1 MSDAVRPFDRARWR
15 VLNTGFAD
23 GATNMAVDEA
33 VMWAVLEGKSL
44 PTIRFYGWEPF
55 CLSIGYAQSMAKEV
69 DLERCRVAG
78 IDCVRRPTG
87 GRAVLHG
94 DELTYSIVAP
104 QDEPRVAGGIVE
116 SYRRLSLGLVQGLAD
131 LGVDACEAAP
141 QRGPVKETSAVCFD
155 APSHYE
161 VTVGGHKLIG
171 SAQMR
176 RKGMVL
182 QHGSL
187 PLYGDIT
194 RILDYLRLPSEDRRS
209 ELRSELAAKATTLE
223 AVLGRTVP
231 FDLVA
236 ESMAHGFGSRLDLEL
251 APGTLTPYEEELAA
265 GLRRDKYATTDWNLQ
280 R

>member
-1 MSDAVRPFDRARWR
+1 MTDESAFVRARWR
-15 VLNTGFAD
+15 LLNGGLAD
-23 GATNMAVDEA
+23 GATNMAIDEA
-33 VMWAVLEGKSL
+33 VMLAVAAGKSL

-55 CLSIGYAQSMAKEV
+55 CLSVGYAQAMTKEV
-69 DLERCRVAG
+69 DLEACRAAG

-87 GRAVLHG
+87 GRAVFHA

-104 QDEPRVAGGIVE
+104 QEEPRVAGGIVE
-116 SYRRLSLGLVQGLAD
+116 SYRRLSLGLTQGLAY
-131 LGVDACEAAP
+131 LGLDAWEAAP
-141 QRGPVKETSAVCFD
+141 QRGPAKETSAVCFD

-187 PLYGDIT
+187 PLWGDIT
-194 RILDYLRLPSEDRRS
+194 RILGYLRLPSEERRAA
-209 ELRSELAAKATTLE
+209 LREDLRAKATTLE
-223 AVLGRTVP
+223 QVMGRALTFDTV
-231 FDLVA
+231 A
-236 ESMAHGFGSRLDLEL
+236 SAIAAGFAATLNLEL
-251 APGTLTPYEEELAA
+251 LPEVLTPDEEESATQ
-265 GLRRDKYATTDWNLQ
+265 LRREKYATAEWNLQ